1 MALIKNIG
9 DEAGKLLKRVIRH
22 KDPIVAELL
31 INWGKVVGVKFA
43 SFTYPLKTIKFKEK
57 NQYKKLLIVNASN
70 SSLAMEFSFQQDIII
85 ERIAVYM
92 GYKAV
97 HKIQVRT
104 L

>member
-1 MALIKNIG
+1 MAQLKTLG

-22 KDPIVAELL
+22 KDPLLAELVVS
-31 INWGKVVGVKFA
+31 WGKVVGVKFA
-43 SFTYPLKTIKFKEK
+43 SSTYPLKTIKYKEK
-57 NQYKKLLIVNASN
+57 NQYKKLLVVNANN
-70 SSLAMEFSFQQDIII
+70 SSLAMEFSFQQEIII

>member
-1 MALIKNIG
+1 MNRIKTIG

-22 KDPIVAELL
+22 KDPIIAELL

-43 SFTYPLKTIKFKEK
+43 SSTYPLKTIKFKEK
-57 NQYKKLLIVNASN
+57 KQFKKLLIVNASN